1 MQMTR
6 NGIPVNVGH
15 KEKITQVKTIK
26 RKTNPPKQYMHYAE
40 FSGYERGCE
49 VAIIVPI
56 AHPNYKALK
65 ESAEFNLEKEW
76 EVKV

>member
-1 MQMTR
+1 MTK

-15 KEKITQVKTIK
+15 KEKFRPVQTIK
-26 RKTNPPKQYMHYAE
+26 RKTKPPKQYTHYAE
-40 FSGYERGCE
+40 FSGHESGCE

-65 ESAEFNLEKEW
+65 ESVEFNLEKEW
-76 EVKV
+76 EVNI